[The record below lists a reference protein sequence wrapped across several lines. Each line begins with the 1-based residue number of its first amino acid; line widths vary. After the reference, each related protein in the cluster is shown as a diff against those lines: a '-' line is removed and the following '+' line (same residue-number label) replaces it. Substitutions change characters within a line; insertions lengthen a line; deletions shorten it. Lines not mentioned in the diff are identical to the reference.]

1 MSVKK
6 FKSKKQYYIHLLFDL
21 IGLSIAIWLISWI
34 ITTNEQELISYF
46 SNQELSGSSS
56 QRGAQIIEQI
66 LAEKWGKT
74 GLISIPLLVSCGILY
89 ELIREI
95 REYIRYIN
103 KEKLYK
109 AGLVDNLDDD
119 IRQKSIIKSI
129 RDIFSIKKNKKKY
142 AKKNIKKMKKDQL
155 YKELYGDG

>member
-1 MSVKK
+1 MARN
-6 FKSKKQYYIHLLFDL
+6 FKRKSQYFSHFILYL
-21 IGLSIAIWLISWI
+21 IWLSGGIWI
-34 ITTNEQELISYF
+34 LVWGLKTPERELIDFF

-66 LAEKWGKT
+66 LANKFGKL
-74 GLISIPLLVSCGILY
+74 GLLSVPVFGILGILY
-89 ELIREI
+89 LFIKDLK
-95 REYIRYIN
+95 EYMRYIHKN
-103 KEKLYK
+103 KLFK

-129 RDIFSIKKNKKKY
+129 RDTFSIKKNKKKY